1 MLSKFVSPFPS
12 MLCFMSYLNIFLCT
26 MRIHKIFVTET
37 LLFVASSLHAH
48 NVIFLQ
54 NYMYNATPCKVF
66 MFIPFKEQYISVDI
80 SILSIY
86 HFDVLQLL

>member
-1 MLSKFVSPFPS
+1 MEHARRQAALRWLF
-12 MLCFMSYLNIFLCT
+12 CT

-54 NYMYNATPCKVF
+54 NYMYNATPCKVY
-66 MFIPFKEQYISVDI
+66 MFITLKEQHISVDI
-80 SILSIY
+80 SSLSIY
-86 HFDVLQLL
+86 YFD